1 MGKYCKKCIRYLEL
15 ENFYKTKNKTYID
28 GAIDWCKECL
38 KHYRNERRD
47 YNKQINKSSLK
58 NFFIENKE
66 YVIHFD

>member
-28 GAIDWCKECL
+28 GHIDWCKSCL
-38 KHYRNERRD
+38 YEYR
-47 YNKQINKSSLK
+47 KSKKVEKKEEPL
-58 NFFIENKE
+58 FFMEKKE